1 MTNFTEYMEI
11 NGITYKRKAVVT
23 TVPAR
28 TRTKAA
34 AMMEVMALM
43 NKMSVSHKSTNKT
56 AGINIVKEFEL
67 IEQKKSKLPRATRDA
82 VVRKFNSFYEKV
94 D

>member
-1 MTNFTEYMEI
+1 MAW
-11 NGITYKRKAVVT
+11 KRGAVV
-23 TVPAR
+23 AAGRGR
-28 TRTKAA
+28 TRGEVAG
-34 AMMEVMALM
+34 MMGVMASM

-82 VVRKFNSFYEKV
+82 IVRKFNSFYEKV

>member
-1 MTNFTEYMEI
+1 MEI
-11 NGITYKRKAVVT
+11 NGITYKRKSSGDYC
-23 TVPAR
+23 PSR
-28 TRTKAA
+28 TRTKMA
-34 AMMEVMALM
+34 AMMEVMASM

-56 AGINIVKEFEL
+56 AGINIVKEFDL

>member
-1 MTNFTEYMEI
+1 MEI

-23 TVPAR
+23 TVPSR
-28 TRTKAA
+28 TRTKMA
-34 AMMEVMALM
+34 AMMEITAAMY
-43 NKMSVSHKSTNKT
+43 KMSGRLKSTDKT

>member
-1 MTNFTEYMEI
+1 MEI
-11 NGITYKRKAVVT
+11 NGITYKRKSVVA

-28 TRTKAA
+28 TRTKAV
-34 AMMEVMALM
+34 AMMEITAAMY
-43 NKMSVSHKSTNKT
+43 KMSGRLKSINKT
-56 AGINIVKEFEL
+56 AGIDIVKEFEL

>member
-1 MTNFTEYMEI
+1 MLTNFTKYMEI
-11 NGITYKRKAVVT
+11 NGITYKRKSVVA

-28 TRTKAA
+28 TRTKVAA
-34 AMMEVMALM
+34 M
-43 NKMSVSHKSTNKT
+43 NKMSGRLKSTNKT
-56 AGINIVKEFEL
+56 AGIDIVKEFEL
-67 IEQKKSKLPRATRDA
+67 IEQKRSKLPRATRDA

>member
-1 MTNFTEYMEI
+1 MEI
-11 NGITYKRKAVVT
+11 NGITYKRKSVVAA
-23 TVPAR
+23 VPAR
-28 TRTKAA
+28 TCIKAV
-34 AMMEVMALM
+34 AMMKVMAAM
-43 NKMSVSHKSTNKT
+43 NKMSGRLKSTDKT

-67 IEQKKSKLPRATRDA
+67 IEQKRSKLPRATRDA